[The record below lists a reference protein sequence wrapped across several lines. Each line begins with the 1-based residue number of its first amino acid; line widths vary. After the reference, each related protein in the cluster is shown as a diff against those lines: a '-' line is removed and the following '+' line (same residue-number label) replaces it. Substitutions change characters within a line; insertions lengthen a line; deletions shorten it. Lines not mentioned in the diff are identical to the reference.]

1 MKITPFEAIERVA
14 ARTVKNTQ
22 DIRHKNK
29 QRRYSVVDMY
39 GVEYTRQ
46 GDGGAPA
53 QIYIS
58 ISPDMVYL
66 QRFEFKLIIQP
77 FVSTVSGAT
86 QSAEVQLHSTSL
98 SVSGGAITPNPH
110 KHTTYAHSHN
120 VVSGVAMTH
129 TTANDFRVSIE
140 GVDIT
145 PFLAA
150 QYNDWIDGEGIYPVI
165 DIGKDYDILEVASDL
180 RAQGRY
186 EDAEKL
192 VSAGYKRVEIS
203 SSSPFQVT
211 LVNYLK
217 YNHLNR

>member
-1 MKITPFEAIERVA
+1 MLITPFEAIERVA

-22 DIRHKNK
+22 DIKQKNK

-53 QIYIS
+53 RFYIS

-66 QRFEFKLIIQP
+66 HRFEFKLIIQP
-77 FVSTVSGAT
+77 FVSTVTGAT
-86 QSAEVQLHSTSL
+86 QSAVVNVDETSL
-98 SVSGGAITPNPH
+98 AVTNGNITPNPH
-110 KHTTYAHSHN
+110 SHTTQPHSHN
-120 VVSGVAMTH
+120 VVNGISMTH

-150 QYNDWIDGEGIYPVI
+150 QYNSWISRDG
-165 DIGKDYDILEVASDL
+165 
-180 RAQGRY
+180 
-186 EDAEKL
+186 
-192 VSAGYKRVEIS
+192 
-203 SSSPFQVT
+203 
-211 LVNYLK
+211 
-217 YNHLNR
+217 